1 MEYIC
6 TQQVASSI
14 MNNNI
19 TPLCPNVRYMI
30 SDAYTISN
38 NHVTKRIIKRGSVGF
53 FIEQNV
59 DYKFGFVEGNTR
71 QRVWVFEPR
80 AVSFS

>member
-19 TPLCPNVRYMI
+19 TPLYPNVR
-30 SDAYTISN
+30 
-38 NHVTKRIIKRGSVGF
+38 
-53 FIEQNV
+53 
-59 DYKFGFVEGNTR
+59 
-71 QRVWVFEPR
+71 
-80 AVSFS
+80 